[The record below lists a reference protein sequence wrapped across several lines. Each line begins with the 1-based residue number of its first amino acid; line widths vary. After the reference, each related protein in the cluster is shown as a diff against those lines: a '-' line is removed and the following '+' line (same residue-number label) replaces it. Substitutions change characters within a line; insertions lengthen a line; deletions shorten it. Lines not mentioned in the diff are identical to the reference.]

1 MKTPFSSLYFIHDTC
16 DKRLIDSHDPTC
28 FIPGFGLTERV
39 QQRSRSDSRKYPF
52 FIISFVITIFP
63 DINPPLL
70 ISAMNSKFCSI
81 LLKSS
86 QFFTMPTVTRAKK
99 RPASKAEP
107 TAPPAKKA
115 RTGTKKTV
123 SPRGKKT
130 ANDKTTEPTTAPEFC
145 TPGKGTRNPRWKHK
159 GKEPL
164 TDIKDFPKGWN
175 PYEPDLDPK

>member
-1 MKTPFSSLYFIHDTC
+1 
-16 DKRLIDSHDPTC
+16 
-28 FIPGFGLTERV
+28 
-39 QQRSRSDSRKYPF
+39 
-52 FIISFVITIFP
+52 
-63 DINPPLL
+63 
-70 ISAMNSKFCSI
+70 
-81 LLKSS
+81 
-86 QFFTMPTVTRAKK
+86 MPTVTRAKK

-107 TAPPAKKA
+107 PAPPAKKA
-115 RTGTKKTV
+115 RTKADVQKSPKKAV
-123 SPRGKKT
+123 SQKGKKA